1 MMCGL
6 CPQEIGQSAVM
17 QHSMDFGE
25 DCAIEVLCNTIIF
38 GRVVDGK
45 AGTEPSRGSP
55 LFEPEVVGRR

>member
-25 DCAIEVLCNTIIF
+25 DCAIEALGDAIVF
-38 GRVVDGK
+38 GRVVDGEL
-45 AGTEPSRGSP
+45 ANCSHE
-55 LFEPEVVGRR
+55 L